1 MTVTGKSPGSGPT
14 ALARRLGRPL
24 KDVFALV
31 YLAVCAGLVVW
42 AYVVSASDG
51 SDGSMA
57 GVIPLLATAP
67 ASFVPLMLL
76 PEGAAMF
83 VLAIVLGALANALF
97 IGWCARALRRGRGH
111 YDSTS

>member
-1 MTVTGKSPGSGPT
+1 MTGKSRGSGPT
-14 ALARRLGRPL
+14 AFARRLGHAL

-31 YLAVCAGLVVW
+31 YLVVCAGLVVW

-67 ASFVPLMLL
+67 ASLVPLMLL
-76 PEGAAMF
+76 PDAAAMF
-83 VLAIVLGALANALF
+83 LVAVAFGALVNALV

-111 YDSTS
+111 YDSVS